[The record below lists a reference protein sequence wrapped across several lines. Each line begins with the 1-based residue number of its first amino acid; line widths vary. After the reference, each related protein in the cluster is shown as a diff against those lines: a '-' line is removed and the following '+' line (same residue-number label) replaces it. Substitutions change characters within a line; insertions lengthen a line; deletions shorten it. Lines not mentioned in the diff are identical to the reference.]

1 MSDSEEIIEDVPVM
15 SFRED
20 HVKLLEKDVVI
31 YDSEEDQYYG
41 KVKDAQNLMNVSNKE
56 DTRHSDH
63 MAHSVEEPS
72 FLPKRAPPHKTLKNK
87 RRRGGGMKLES
98 WWSRHCSSPMM
109 DPPTR
114 VGGVSPAELNSSG
127 GVAAEFS
134 EVTSG

>member
-72 FLPKRAPPHKTLKNK
+72 VKLRPTSSSYSTPNSSYQVTVLKHQVF
-87 RRRGGGMKLES
+87 R
-98 WWSRHCSSPMM
+98 
-109 DPPTR
+109 
-114 VGGVSPAELNSSG
+114 VSPISLHIVLQN
-127 GVAAEFS
+127 
-134 EVTSG
+134 EVRN